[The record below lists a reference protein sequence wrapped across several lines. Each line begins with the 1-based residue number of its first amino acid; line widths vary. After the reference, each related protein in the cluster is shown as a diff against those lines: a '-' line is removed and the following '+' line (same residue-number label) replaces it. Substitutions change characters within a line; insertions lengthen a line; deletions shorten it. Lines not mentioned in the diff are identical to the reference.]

1 MSYPAWMK
9 VLTYIMLC
17 LIWGSTWLVIKVG
30 LEDAPP
36 LWSAALRFLLAAT
49 LLYGIN
55 YVAKQRYPIGWRNKW
70 RAAWPGIFTFFG
82 SYALTYMGEDYISSA
97 LAAILFAVFP
107 FFVMALMP
115 LMVKTER
122 VGFMSL
128 IGALVG
134 FGGTILIFAEP
145 VQVESSALIGM
156 IFLIL
161 SPICAA
167 IGSVS
172 VKAYLHSAP
181 VFPMIT
187 LQMTVGAI
195 LMTLCAIIFEPFS
208 DFKSTTSSVG
218 AILFLAIFGSII
230 TFGGY
235 FWLLKQLRLVTMS
248 MIALITPVVA
258 MFMGYVFLKEK
269 LTIENYIGAA
279 LVLMGV
285 AIVNIKQTEKEAVA
299 QVEIPSGKD
308 S

>member
-1 MSYPAWMK
+1 M
-9 VLTYIMLC
+9 YIMLC
-17 LIWGSTWLVIKVG
+17 LIWGSTWLVIKLG

-36 LWSAALRFLLAAT
+36 IWSAALRFILAAA

-55 YVAKQRYPIGWRNKW
+55 HVAKQRYPVGWRNKW

-82 SYALTYMGEDYISSA
+82 SYALTYMGENHITSA

-107 FFVMALMP
+107 FFIMALMP

-122 VGFMSL
+122 VGIRSL
-128 IGALVG
+128 IGAVVG
-134 FGGTILIFAEP
+134 FGGVVMIFAEP
-145 VQVESSALIGM
+145 VQIGSGALIGM

-172 VKAYLHSAP
+172 VKAYFHDEP

-195 LMTLCAIIFEPFS
+195 LLTLTALVFEPFS
-208 DFKSTTSSVG
+208 DFKFTTTSVG
-218 AILFLAIFGSII
+218 AIVFLASFGSII
-230 TFGGY
+230 TFGSY
-235 FWLLKQLRLVTMS
+235 YWLLKRVRLVTMS

-258 MFMGYVFLKEK
+258 MFMGYIFLKEE
-269 LTIENYIGAA
+269 LTVGNYIGAA

-285 AIVNIKQTEKEAVA
+285 AIVNIKQTHEIDVA
-299 QVEIPSGKD
+299 
-308 S
+308 

>member
-1 MSYPAWMK
+1 MK
-9 VLTYIMLC
+9 LLMYIMLC
-17 LIWGSTWLVIKVG
+17 LIWGSTWLVIKLG

-36 LWSAALRFLLAAT
+36 IWSAALRFILAAA

-55 YVAKQRYPIGWRNKW
+55 HVAKQRYPVGWRNKW

-82 SYALTYMGEDYISSA
+82 SYALTYMGENHITSA

-107 FFVMALMP
+107 FFIMALMP

-122 VGFMSL
+122 VGIRSL
-128 IGALVG
+128 IGAVVG
-134 FGGTILIFAEP
+134 FGGVVMIFAEP
-145 VQVESSALIGM
+145 VQIGSGALIGM

-172 VKAYLHSAP
+172 VKAYFHDEP

-195 LMTLCAIIFEPFS
+195 LLTLTALVFEPFS
-208 DFKSTTSSVG
+208 DFKFTTTSVG
-218 AILFLAIFGSII
+218 AIVFLASFGSII
-230 TFGGY
+230 TFGSY
-235 FWLLKQLRLVTMS
+235 YWLLKRVRLVTMS

-258 MFMGYVFLKEK
+258 MFMGYIFLKEE
-269 LTIENYIGAA
+269 LTVGNYIGAA

-285 AIVNIKQTEKEAVA
+285 AIVNIKQTHEIDVA
-299 QVEIPSGKD
+299 
-308 S
+308 

>member
-1 MSYPAWMK
+1 MK
-9 VLTYIMLC
+9 LLMYIMLC
-17 LIWGSTWLVIKVG
+17 LIWGSTWLVIKLG

-36 LWSAALRFLLAAT
+36 IWSAALRFILAAA

-55 YVAKQRYPIGWRNKW
+55 HVAKQRYPVGWRNKW

-82 SYALTYMGEDYISSA
+82 SYALTYMGENHITSA

-107 FFVMALMP
+107 FFIMALMP

-122 VGFMSL
+122 VGIRSL
-128 IGALVG
+128 IGAVVG
-134 FGGTILIFAEP
+134 FGGVVMIFAEP
-145 VQVESSALIGM
+145 VQIGSGALIGM

-172 VKAYLHSAP
+172 VKAYFHDEP

-195 LMTLCAIIFEPFS
+195 LLTLTALVFEPFS
-208 DFKSTTSSVG
+208 DFKFTTTSVG
-218 AILFLAIFGSII
+218 AIVFLASFGSII
-230 TFGGY
+230 TFGSY
-235 FWLLKQLRLVTMS
+235 YWLLKRVRLVTMS

-258 MFMGYVFLKEK
+258 MFMGYIFLKEE
-269 LTIENYIGAA
+269 LTVGNYIGAA

-285 AIVNIKQTEKEAVA
+285 AIVNIKQTRKTDVT
-299 QVEIPSGKD
+299 
-308 S
+308 

>member
-1 MSYPAWMK
+1 
-9 VLTYIMLC
+9 MLC
-17 LIWGSTWLVIKVG
+17 LIWGSTWLVIKMG

-36 LWSAALRFLLAAT
+36 LWSAALRFILAVALLC
-49 LLYGIN
+49 GIN

-122 VGFMSL
+122 VGIMSL
-128 IGALVG
+128 VGALVG
-134 FGGTILIFAEP
+134 FIGAVFIFAEP

-167 IGSVS
+167 FGSVS
-172 VKAYLHSAP
+172 VKAYLHNEP

-187 LQMTVGAI
+187 LQMSVGAI
-195 LMTLCAIIFEPFS
+195 LMTLAAVIFEPLS
-208 DFKSTTSSVG
+208 DFRITTASVG
-218 AILFLAIFGSII
+218 AIVFLAIVGSII
-230 TFGGY
+230 SFGSY

-258 MFMGYVFLKEK
+258 MFMGYIFLKEK

-285 AIVNIKQTEKEAVA
+285 AIVNIKQTRKIAVISTD
-299 QVEIPSGKD
+299 IPSETD